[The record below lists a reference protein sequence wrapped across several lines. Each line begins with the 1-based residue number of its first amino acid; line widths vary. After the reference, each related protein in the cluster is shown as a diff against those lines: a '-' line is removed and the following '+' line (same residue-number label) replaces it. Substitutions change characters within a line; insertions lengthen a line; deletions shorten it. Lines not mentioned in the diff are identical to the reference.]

1 MHATAEPPG
10 EADYRELVC
19 AVHGRVADQMDLTV
33 LAPGLKADI
42 NVIDFENLQILAP
55 EMIFDLPADGRR
67 LVQRAEGYRAT
78 VVSGVV
84 TFENGE
90 ATGELPGRLVRG
102 PQSAPALLA
111 AE

>member
-1 MHATAEPPG
+1 MSLVGIGYDCHRLAE
-10 EADYRELVC
+10 
-19 AVHGRVADQMDLTV
+19 
-33 LAPGLKADI
+33 
-42 NVIDFENLQILAP
+42 
-55 EMIFDLPADGRR
+55 GRR

-84 TFENGE
+84 TFEHGV

-102 PQSAPALLA
+102 PQEAPALLA